1 LNRVLRV
8 LRGEDGQSLAEYALI
23 GALIAVVAITMLT
36 GLGQAI
42 VEKIRTIK
50 DTISNAQPTP

>member
-1 LNRVLRV
+1 VVRV

-42 VEKIRTIK
+42 VGKIKQIK
-50 DTISNAQPTP
+50 ETLEGAAPSP